1 MGRRK
6 VLHSYLIL
14 FTPSIDSKQEK
25 RRQRGWRKLLRER
38 TLSVQIAALPTRSRK
53 PDATF

>member
-14 FTPSIDSKQEK
+14 FAPSIDSKQKKAAK
-25 RRQRGWRKLLRER
+25 RLAK
-38 TLSVQIAALPTRSRK
+38 AAAGENS
-53 PDATF
+53 